1 MLICP
6 PVARTMYFQKR
17 TKRLKLVVVR
27 SFSASVSA
35 ASEAGQ
41 LEHSQTLESFF
52 DDTGEFFETKNE
64 QPEWI
69 KKVVAAGLVEKGKYI
84 TGTTL
89 EEFRGEHCG
98 GTLVFTRVGKRQG
111 S

>member
-1 MLICP
+1 MSFRKDVSIIPSQIQCFGG
-6 PVARTMYFQKR
+6 AR
-17 TKRLKLVVVR
+17 
-27 SFSASVSA
+27 
-35 ASEAGQ
+35 
-41 LEHSQTLESFF
+41 
-52 DDTGEFFETKNE
+52 
-64 QPEWI
+64 
-69 KKVVAAGLVEKGKYI
+69 KYI